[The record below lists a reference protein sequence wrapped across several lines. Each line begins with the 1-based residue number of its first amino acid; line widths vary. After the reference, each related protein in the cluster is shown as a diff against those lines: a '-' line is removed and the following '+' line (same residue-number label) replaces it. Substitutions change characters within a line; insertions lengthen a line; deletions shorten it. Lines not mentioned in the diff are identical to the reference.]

1 MTVAE
6 LKELLAN
13 EPDDKI
19 VIKNGYEG
27 EFDDIETK
35 KDVKVVLN
43 GNTTIWYYGTHVE
56 INERHTQEQKDEAV
70 IALLLT

>member
-19 VIKNGYEG
+19 IIKNGYEG
-27 EFDDIETK
+27 EFDDIKTK
-35 KDVKVVLN
+35 KDVKVILN
-43 GNTTIWYYGTHVE
+43 GNTNIWYYGTHIE
-56 INERHTQEQKDEAV
+56 INEKHTQEQKDQAV
-70 IALLLT
+70 TALLLT